1 MRKFFADNMI
11 RVTNRLLGMKRRLVF
26 GKGGRR
32 VALVSYVLFPPY
44 EVNWYFEGS
53 HNNKLMCFA
62 MVKTLVEL
70 GYEVHVHDYLDEQ
83 VDYGAGYSVFVGH
96 NRTFSAISSKLG
108 DKCQKILITTGSSPA
123 FDNQQLEWRNADLQR
138 RKNTQFVYYQKTQN
152 SDYARKNFE
161 VADLVFMIGNDFVK
175 ATWYPEFKHKYRS
188 YHNIVTFPRQK
199 KTTSGGH
206 FVFMS
211 GHGQLRRGLD
221 LLLDVFSNRS
231 EKLFV
236 RSPYQWEP
244 DFAKLFSKQ
253 FSQPN
258 IKSLGFLE
266 TRSREFQELIR
277 QSDFVIL
284 PSCSEG
290 ESGSVLNLMAAGLI
304 PVITENVGLSDVESF
319 GYLIKDTT
327 VEGVAEVLNR
337 ILASSPSEIEEKR
350 DATYR
355 KLEEFTKAEFEDR
368 FKESIV
374 ELTVDQKE

>member
-11 RVTNRLLGMKRRLVF
+11 RVTNRILRAKRRLVF
-26 GKGGRR
+26 GKGGRH
-32 VALVSYVLFPPY
+32 VALVSYVLFLPY
-44 EVNWYFEGS
+44 EARWYFEGS

-62 MVKTLVEL
+62 MVKALIEL

-83 VDYGAGYSVFVGH
+83 VDYGAGYSLFVGH
-96 NRTFSAISSKLG
+96 NKTFFAIGSKLG
-108 DKCQKILITTGSSPA
+108 DDCKKILITTGSSPA
-123 FDNQQLEWRNADLQR
+123 FDNEQLEWRNADLQR

-199 KTTSGGH
+199 KTTFGGH

-221 LLLDVFSNRS
+221 LLLDVFSERS

-236 RSPYQWEP
+236 RSPYQREP
-244 DFAKLFSKQ
+244 EFAKLFSKQ
-253 FSQPN
+253 LSQPN

-327 VEGVAEVLNR
+327 VDGVEDALNR
-337 ILASSPSEIEEKR
+337 ILSASPLDIEEKR
-350 DATYR
+350 GATYR
-355 KLEEFTKAEFEDR
+355 KLDEFTRAEFEGR
-368 FKESIV
+368 FKECIA
-374 ELTVDQKE
+374 ELTFGQKE